1 MAVIGV
7 VWNAGQND
15 DIHVLRGK
23 SSRPLDRLLVIVPDQ
38 GDPFFL
44 RDLDAA
50 KRTQHAI
57 TNTQCFSITFPNG
70 HGVTLNTA
78 TGVISADVAVPTV
91 PYPRNFLVTGT
102 VTATVDGSPKDFSV
116 SLRVHVHTSVSQ
128 VFLSPPSLTVRFE
141 TTGAFKSSVGFSVLA
156 KFNDNV
162 IGDITRHGDPDNA
175 TTRLTWQNQ
184 SPSLIDMVNPT
195 DATNGSF
202 VAKIS
207 PPAGTAAF
215 MQVQLPN
222 ELGSLNAVNPGQILF
237 GEDWAKQRTIV
248 PVSGSAST
256 TPTDDALNLL
266 LLPDGFVA
274 GEEDAFKA
282 YARNCITKWRST
294 KSFAPYDRMPI
305 NMFTVWIESFEK
317 GNSVRN
323 LLRYTNRSAGKVKAR
338 PMFIPQKP
346 PAGQTPPVKKLEEL
360 IYVVGLPEP
369 AESTATLRKSGFRRR
384 GALIHHTFRG
394 RAKGDGRKE
403 YEDALHTSEG

>member
-1 MAVIGV
+1 MY
-7 VWNAGQND
+7 
-15 DIHVLRGK
+15 
-23 SSRPLDRLLVIVPDQ
+23 
-38 GDPFFL
+38 
-44 RDLDAA
+44 LDAA
-50 KRTQHAI
+50 PQRAWRDPQY
-57 TNTQCFSITFPNG
+57 S
-70 HGVTLNTA
+70 A

-156 KFNDNV
+156 KFNDNL

-266 LLPDGFVA
+266 LLP
-274 GEEDAFKA
+274 
-282 YARNCITKWRST
+282 RRIR
-294 KSFAPYDRMPI
+294 
-305 NMFTVWIESFEK
+305 
-317 GNSVRN
+317 
-323 LLRYTNRSAGKVKAR
+323 
-338 PMFIPQKP
+338 
-346 PAGQTPPVKKLEEL
+346 
-360 IYVVGLPEP
+360 
-369 AESTATLRKSGFRRR
+369 RRR
-384 GALIHHTFRG
+384 GGRVQSVRAELHHEMAEHEVVRSLRSHADRHVHG
-394 RAKGDGRKE
+394 LD
-403 YEDALHTSEG
+403 